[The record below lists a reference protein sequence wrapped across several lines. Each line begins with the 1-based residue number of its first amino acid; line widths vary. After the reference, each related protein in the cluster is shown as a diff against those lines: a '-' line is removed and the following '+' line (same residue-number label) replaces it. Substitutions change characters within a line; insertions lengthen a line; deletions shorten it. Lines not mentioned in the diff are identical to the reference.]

1 MVDEV
6 TVHVDAPAEA
16 IYALVTDVRSMGRWS
31 PECTGARWLGGAAG
45 PAVGARFVGFNRH
58 GLAHW
63 FTRCEVTAAEPG
75 HHFEFQVKESGMV
88 WGYRF
93 VPSPDGAGTDVTEYR
108 TEVRRPGV
116 VVRAVQR
123 SGLIGRDRDT
133 KMVDGMHATLE
144 RVKAAAEA

>member
-1 MVDEV
+1 
-6 TVHVDAPAEA
+6 
-16 IYALVTDVRSMGRWS
+16 
-31 PECTGARWLGGAAG
+31 
-45 PAVGARFVGFNRH
+45 
-58 GLAHW
+58 
-63 FTRCEVTAAEPG
+63 
-75 HHFEFQVKESGMV
+75 MV

-93 VPSPDGAGTDVTEYR
+93 VPSPDGASTDVTEYR

-133 KMVDGMHATLE
+133 LMVNGMRATLE

>member
-1 MVDEV
+1 MDEV
-6 TVHVDAPAEA
+6 TVHVDAPADKL
-16 IYALVTDVRSMGRWS
+16 YSLVTDVRSMGRWS
-31 PECTGARWLGGAAG
+31 PECTGARWLAKASG
-45 PAVGARFVGFNRH
+45 PAVGARFVGFNRK
-58 GLAHW
+58 GLVHW

-75 HHFEFQVKESGMV
+75 HHYEFEVRESGMV

-93 VPSPDGAGTDVTEYR
+93 VPSPGGGGTDVTEYR
-108 TEVRRPGV
+108 SEARRPGV

-133 KMVDGMHATLE
+133 LMVNGMRATLE